1 MFERQHSCFC
11 LVVVGICATAY
22 MPPVLHL
29 AQIQARVTFLQQDDI
44 QVPASMLPVRQQ
56 LEGKIFFKAPAYML
70 PIHHQ
75 GRIQAP
81 ASMLP
86 LL

>member
-1 MFERQHSCFC
+1 
-11 LVVVGICATAY
+11 

>member
-1 MFERQHSCFC
+1 
-11 LVVVGICATAY
+11 

-29 AQIQARVTFLQQDDI
+29 AQIQARVTVLQQDDI

-56 LEGKIFFKAPAYML
+56 LEGEIFFKAPAYML

-75 GRIQAP
+75 GGIQAP
-81 ASMLP
+81 ASMHP
-86 LL
+86 LLSNQGHIWALASIPARRRREA